1 MLTHFSSVIMRVRDL
16 DVGKKASVGQSGEGR
31 EPSQSCPGRGEGGAP
46 NTAHGQ
52 TRSSNLKVLSV
63 PLGPGRGQKPG
74 DTAQLR
80 GANTQLH
87 VRSL

>member
-46 NTAHGQ
+46 NTAHGH
-52 TRSSNLKVLSV
+52 TRSSNLKVGGGGV
-63 PLGPGRGQKPG
+63 
-74 DTAQLR
+74 
-80 GANTQLH
+80 
-87 VRSL
+87 